1 MLGRKPTRRTRSE
14 HTQGNWER
22 EGEERRGEE
31 RKERESGGARG
42 EREGGK
48 EKGERDRGTN
58 GLPQPI
64 SEGTCVYP
72 KMH

>member
-22 EGEERRGEE
+22 EGEERRG
-31 RKERESGGARG
+31 KERERERG
-42 EREGGK
+42 SEGRKRGREREGR
-48 EKGERDRGTN
+48 ERQRDKRTATTNFRGH
-58 GLPQPI
+58 L
-64 SEGTCVYP
+64 CVS

>member
-1 MLGRKPTRRTRSE
+1 MLEGNPQEELEVSTHRETGRGR
-14 HTQGNWER
+14 
-22 EGEERRGEE
+22 ERRGEE
-31 RKERESGGARG
+31 RKGKRESGGARG